1 MRFDARH
8 GLISDRTLVL
18 MNTDDLILLARA
30 RTMLGDGS
38 ARRIRERAGL
48 RRSEV
53 AAAAEV
59 SIPALQRWETGV
71 QSPRGEPAL
80 RYARVLAQL
89 AAMATVSGPGGGG
102 LHAA

>member
-1 MRFDARH
+1 M
-8 GLISDRTLVL
+8 
-18 MNTDDLILLARA
+18 LA
-30 RTMLGDGS
+30 DGS
-38 ARRIRERAGL
+38 ARRLRERAEL

-89 AAMATVSGPGGGG
+89 MEMTSASATGGGG